1 MERFLF
7 LRQVQLFIQDHILI
21 FGKRVIPVQA
31 NCYWRSHFFEEVLR
45 LVISV
50 VIIYPAMKKNLL
62 LITLSMIILSGCTL
76 QEKMINENDPSL
88 AKNLSGQK
96 DPDQARFSLIK
107 TDQAEAGKTVSG

>member
-1 MERFLF
+1 
-7 LRQVQLFIQDHILI
+7 
-21 FGKRVIPVQA
+21 
-31 NCYWRSHFFEEVLR
+31 
-45 LVISV
+45 
-50 VIIYPAMKKNLL
+50 MKKNLL

-107 TDQAEAGKTVSG
+107 TDQAEAGKTVSGRIRKGIAFSSVGAIRNLDLEKQTAAKAGKI